1 MGPLCDM
8 TKNIGFKMGF
18 NWEHI
23 NHTMVLSEDGTLSEN
38 HLSQSHYLVVIIQTV
53 SAFCIVFG
61 FG

>member
-38 HLSQSHYLVVIIQTV
+38 HGSLLQDCSQHPKYKENRANKRVK
-53 SAFCIVFG
+53 
-61 FG
+61 

>member
-1 MGPLCDM
+1 
-8 TKNIGFKMGF
+8 
-18 NWEHI
+18 
-23 NHTMVLSEDGTLSEN
+23 LSGNQYEIDCHSGILSEN